1 MEDILSYLLYCSII
15 IPLIPLC
22 FYPVQG
28 YIKSRMPVLIV
39 KIILAL
45 SAAAVLLA
53 LIGSFIIPLPSQTDY
68 VLVPVGI
75 YCFYLYNREV
85 KILFTKKLF
94 VFLTA
99 CVVGGYS
106 FLFATVADY
115 TIHPTSNYLNFST
128 EALTV
133 QILILAAA
141 DVVLC
146 WPLSKYLGWVISN
159 LHEEA
164 IWKRVWIFPA
174 LFFAATFCMF
184 PREYSTMYV
193 WKVRELYPVA
203 LCLFVFLGILVYF
216 LFYVVAYTYV
226 EKQRTEIANR
236 MLAMQ
241 GTQYQQLLRTVEENS
256 RIRHDFRHQLI
267 VIAELVGQK
276 EYEKLEEYVRKYID
290 DGQAEVKL
298 YSYSAA
304 VNALISYYES
314 VCMRR
319 GIRTEFAVSLP
330 NRLPVSDQDFC
341 VMLGNL
347 LENAIDGSGELEDPY
362 ICLKIGQT
370 SSNMLAVKVMNP
382 CQGELV
388 RENGHYRSTKR
399 DGYGQGLESV
409 NLIAEK
415 YQGVMEI
422 LADGK
427 LFTVK
432 VLLQIPGRSAGSS

>member
-1 MEDILSYLLYCSII
+1 MLSTIDI
-15 IPLIPLC
+15 
-22 FYPVQG
+22 
-28 YIKSRMPVLIV
+28 
-39 KIILAL
+39 
-45 SAAAVLLA
+45 
-53 LIGSFIIPLPSQTDY
+53 
-68 VLVPVGI
+68 
-75 YCFYLYNREV
+75 
-85 KILFTKKLF
+85 
-94 VFLTA
+94 
-99 CVVGGYS
+99 VV
-106 FLFATVADY
+106 
-115 TIHPTSNYLNFST
+115 
-128 EALTV
+128 
-133 QILILAAA
+133 
-141 DVVLC
+141 
-146 WPLSKYLGWVISN
+146 
-159 LHEEA
+159 
-164 IWKRVWIFPA
+164 
-174 LFFAATFCMF
+174 
-184 PREYSTMYV
+184 
-193 WKVRELYPVA
+193 
-203 LCLFVFLGILVYF
+203 
-216 LFYVVAYTYV
+216 
-226 EKQRTEIANR
+226 
-236 MLAMQ
+236 
-241 GTQYQQLLRTVEENS
+241 
-256 RIRHDFRHQLI
+256 
-267 VIAELVGQK
+267 
-276 EYEKLEEYVRKYID
+276 EYVRKYIN

>member
-1 MEDILSYLLYCSII
+1 M
-15 IPLIPLC
+15 
-22 FYPVQG
+22 
-28 YIKSRMPVLIV
+28 
-39 KIILAL
+39 
-45 SAAAVLLA
+45 
-53 LIGSFIIPLPSQTDY
+53 
-68 VLVPVGI
+68 
-75 YCFYLYNREV
+75 
-85 KILFTKKLF
+85 
-94 VFLTA
+94 
-99 CVVGGYS
+99 
-106 FLFATVADY
+106 
-115 TIHPTSNYLNFST
+115 
-128 EALTV
+128 
-133 QILILAAA
+133 
-141 DVVLC
+141 
-146 WPLSKYLGWVISN
+146 
-159 LHEEA
+159 
-164 IWKRVWIFPA
+164 
-174 LFFAATFCMF
+174 
-184 PREYSTMYV
+184 
-193 WKVRELYPVA
+193 
-203 LCLFVFLGILVYF
+203 
-216 LFYVVAYTYV
+216 
-226 EKQRTEIANR
+226 
-236 MLAMQ
+236 
-241 GTQYQQLLRTVEENS
+241 
-256 RIRHDFRHQLI
+256 
-267 VIAELVGQK
+267 IAELVGQK
-276 EYEKLEEYVRKYID
+276 EYEKLEEYVRKYIN

-370 SSNMLAVKVMNP
+370 SSNMLAV
-382 CQGELV
+382 

-432 VLLQIPGRSAGSS
+432 VLLQIPGKSAGSS

>member
-1 MEDILSYLLYCSII
+1 
-15 IPLIPLC
+15 
-22 FYPVQG
+22 
-28 YIKSRMPVLIV
+28 MPVLIV

-276 EYEKLEEYVRKYID
+276 EYEKLEEYVRKYI
-290 DGQAEVKL
+290 
-298 YSYSAA
+298 
-304 VNALISYYES
+304 
-314 VCMRR
+314 VCVRR